1 MLALSDAALAHLA
14 LAATRIDPR
23 HRQRWLQELAA
34 KLDPPPCARIARVL
48 PRRCDRSDHARPRLH
63 GRTDGRACA
72 HRARDSGGGRTMEIA
87 TVRITE
93 AGRKALAARNQ

>member
-34 KLDPPPCARIARVL
+34 KLDPPPRRRASTPAKGMPAQPRHGILPTKSTAAATPCPHFAALAAAPTPIAAARSNCSPPPAM
-48 PRRCDRSDHARPRLH
+48 ARPR
-63 GRTDGRACA
+63 R
-72 HRARDSGGGRTMEIA
+72 
-87 TVRITE
+87 
-93 AGRKALAARNQ
+93 